1 MSGQLSLQKVAR
13 ELDRVG
19 ASGGARL
26 VSAAA
31 FQEQLERLGMPLGSA
46 RADAVVLQCS
56 VRRDGMVDYSALAA
70 PRAPG
75 SVESPSKVARP
86 VVRPPPPPPLTVDTA
101 LLGGLG
107 PEPEPVF
114 AMPPPASAAPTP
126 AAAAAAAAADAAALK
141 RLAPR
146 ERVRAATGQL
156 RNLFKMYDNGLLT
169 MQGVHSS
176 VAALGLEETAAFS
189 NLMRS
194 APLDMTFAQLYQA
207 LLQTSDMLQPSPRP
221 SSSAST
227 QGAASTRTS
236 SSSSQFVPNYP
247 PVRRDETP
255 GAWPWTG
262 MAATTAKA
270 VAATPAAA
278 ASRAPAGAGAGSLSH
293 SLSLSP
299 RASESVDSPWNTERM
314 GEGAGVPPARIFT
327 QIKAQHSAA
336 AGLDFGAQAA
346 ASHKRFGGPSQRS
359 NHSTLAL
366 GSPKLPHAADVLK
379 ENVYACIRFLDQG
392 RITAPD
398 FERRLVHLG
407 LDVSH
412 EVRRLLAKA
421 EADATVN
428 FTIFARALEPA
439 LQKHAQAAAPPPP
452 PPQQLPVQHQHLQQ
466 HPQQLQATPHY
477 KSIHGHGDLIAW
489 SEGPG
494 ELEQEQRR
502 EGGRRHAAG
511 IAAVDAHRSAR
522 IDLSWDDTAA
532 APAPLPAPKP
542 GQRGAN
548 ARAHVASARNILA
561 WDEPGAGMPGG
572 AAPPPRAP
580 PLHYPYGVEYTK

>member
-1 MSGQLSLQKVAR
+1 MSSGQLPVSLQHVAR
-13 ELDRVG
+13 ELDRVSAG
-19 ASGGARL
+19 GGARL

-56 VRRDGMVDYSALAA
+56 VRRDGLVDYSALAA
-70 PRAPG
+70 PRALGP
-75 SVESPSKVARP
+75 VDSPSKVARP
-86 VVRPPPPPPLTVDTA
+86 VLRPPPPPLTVNT
-101 LLGGLG
+101 LLGGQEQPDL
-107 PEPEPVF
+107 
-114 AMPPPASAAPTP
+114 ALTMPPPAAVAPAAPSAAPAP
-126 AAAAAAAAADAAALK
+126 APTGDAAALK

-156 RNLFKMYDNGLLT
+156 RDLFKMYDSGRLT

-176 VAALGLEETAAFS
+176 VSALGLEETAAFT

-207 LLQTSDMLQPSPRP
+207 LLQTSDMLLPSPRP
-221 SSSAST
+221 SSSAGT
-227 QGAASTRTS
+227 AQGATS
-236 SSSSQFVPNYP
+236 SSDRQFVPKYP

-255 GAWPWTG
+255 GAWPWIG
-262 MAATTAKA
+262 QSLLSPADKM
-270 VAATPAAA
+270 VAAAAAASATAAAA
-278 ASRAPAGAGAGSLSH
+278 ASRAPAGQR
-293 SLSLSP
+293 SP

-314 GEGAGVPPARIFT
+314 GEGAGVPPERIFT

-346 ASHKRFGGPSQRS
+346 ASHKRFGELSQRS

-366 GSPKLPHAADVLK
+366 GAPKSPHAADVLK

-392 RITAPD
+392 RITAAD

-421 EADATVN
+421 QADGTVN
-428 FTIFARALEPA
+428 FTVFALALEPA
-439 LQKHAQAAAPPPP
+439 LQKHAQAAAAAPPPP
-452 PPQQLPVQHQHLQQ
+452 LRLVQHQEQ
-466 HPQQLQATPHY
+466 PQQQLKATPHY
-477 KSIHGHGDLIAW
+477 KSSHGHGDLIAW
-489 SEGPG
+489 SEGPS
-494 ELEQEQRR
+494 ELEQHEKR

-532 APAPLPAPKP
+532 APAPLFAPKP

-561 WDEPGAGMPGG
+561 WDEPGGG
-572 AAPPPRAP
+572 APSSAAPPPRAP
-580 PLHYPYGVEYTK
+580 PLQYPYGVEYSTE